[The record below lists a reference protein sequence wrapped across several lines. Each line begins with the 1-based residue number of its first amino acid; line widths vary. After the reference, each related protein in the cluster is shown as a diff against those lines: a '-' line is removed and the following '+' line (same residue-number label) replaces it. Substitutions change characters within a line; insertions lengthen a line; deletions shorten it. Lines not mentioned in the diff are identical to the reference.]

1 MLLLSMDVKLPG
13 VLVARGGLVAVLMLP
28 RASFSV
34 VTPPASSRA
43 LFSIVA
49 AASELEK
56 AGGSIGR
63 CLGLCEKNRGE
74 GGEPKFLLGTRL

>member
-13 VLVARGGLVAVLMLP
+13 VLVIRAGLAAVLMLP

-43 LFSIVA
+43 LLSIVA

-63 CLGLCEKNRGE
+63 
-74 GGEPKFLLGTRL
+74 RL

>member
-1 MLLLSMDVKLPG
+1 MLLLSMDVQLPG
-13 VLVARGGLVAVLMLP
+13 VLVVRGGLVAVLMLP

-49 AASELEK
+49 AASELK

-63 CLGLCEKNRGE
+63 CL
-74 GGEPKFLLGTRL
+74 